1 MGSTITHVA
10 NASEMPIRVYY
21 SVDTMRLEELVIEV
35 NARGNATGIGEA
47 SQSTRMIFKA
57 DSRVRFI
64 LIPEKEFGKIIERGP
79 LYVTVFLES
88 NNSSNECLKAISEN
102 FCIPNN
108 RSIIVT
114 KKGHIKWQKYGENI
128 WEDEQGRRHK

>member
-1 MGSTITHVA
+1 MGSTITHVS
-10 NASEMPIRVYY
+10 NASGMPIRVYY
-21 SVDTMRLEELVIEV
+21 SVDTMRLEELVMEV
-35 NARGNATGIGEA
+35 NVRQDTTGIGEA
-47 SQSTRMIFKA
+47 KMIFKS

-64 LIPEKEFGKIIERGP
+64 LIPAKEFGKIIERGP

-88 NNSSNECLKAISEN
+88 NDSSNNGPKAISEN

-114 KKGHIKWQKYGENI
+114 KEGHIKWQKYGENI
-128 WEDEQGRRHK
+128 WEDEQGNRHK

>member
-10 NASEMPIRVYY
+10 NASGMPIRVYY
-21 SVDTMRLEELVIEV
+21 NTDQMRLEELVMEV
-35 NARGNATGIGEA
+35 KVSGDSSVTTRA
-47 SQSTRMIFKA
+47 SQSMKMFFKA

-64 LIPEKEFGKIIERGP
+64 LIPADEYGKILEEGP

-88 NNSSNECLKAISEN
+88 NDSSNECLKSIAEN

-108 RSIIVT
+108 RSFIVT

-128 WEDEQGRRHK
+128 WEDEQGNRH